1 MTRPGRPSPDV
12 TEVRHLYLLR
22 HAKSTWDEPVADDH
36 DRSLAPRGRRAARLV
51 ADHLRDAQIAP
62 ALVLCSSARRTQETL
77 ELIAPA
83 LGPSA
88 VVLVERRLYGASA
101 GELLRRVHDVSASV
115 PSVMVIGHNPGLE
128 DLAATLAGAGAGG
141 ASRRMAIKFPTA
153 ALAVLT
159 VPTAW
164 RDLAPG
170 SATLAAFVVPRD
182 LG

>member
-1 MTRPGRPSPDV
+1 MTEARQL
-12 TEVRHLYLLR
+12 TLLR
-22 HAKSTWDEPVADDH
+22 HAKSTWNEPVASDH

-62 ALVLCSSARRTQETL
+62 TLVLCSSARRTQETL

-83 LGPSA
+83 LGPQA
-88 VVLVERRLYGASA
+88 VVQVERGLYGASV
-101 GELLRRVHDVSASV
+101 GELLDRVHDVSDSV
-115 PSVMVIGHNPGLE
+115 SSLMIVGHNPGIE
-128 DLAATLAGAGAGG
+128 DLAATLAGAGAGDG
-141 ASRRMAIKFPTA
+141 LDRMAIKFPTA
-153 ALAVLT
+153 ALAVLA

-170 SATLAAFVVPRD
+170 GATLAAYVVPRD